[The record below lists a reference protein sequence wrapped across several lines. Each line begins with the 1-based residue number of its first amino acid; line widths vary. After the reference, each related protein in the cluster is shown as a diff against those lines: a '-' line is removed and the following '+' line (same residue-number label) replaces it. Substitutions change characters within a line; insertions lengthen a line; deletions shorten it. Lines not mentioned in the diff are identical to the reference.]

1 MAIYSN
7 ADPVSFQPYLWI
19 NGFQVSSD
27 ATTPNSIIDIA
38 PGLCRDSTN
47 TFDINLGNYF
57 GEIPTP
63 VPLNNNVFPAVPA
76 PNTVTFVSGL
86 INGALGL
93 DTGTLAASSL
103 YYIFVIADQSG
114 RLTPSALISLSLT
127 KPLLPFGYNIFRHIG
142 QVSTDSSTHFVS
154 TFSNG
159 NDVVRN
165 VSFNTPVPTSVT
177 AGHAT
182 AFANV
187 NLAAIVPSIN
197 NLPVNLFIS
206 YTPATA
212 GNVLSLQPGNGTGA
226 VTVTGQVA
234 TVPTTTT
241 VTVLAQLV
249 TIGGVLS
256 PVINYKVTNAS
267 DTAVISV
274 AGYQY
279 SL

>member
-1 MAIYSN
+1 MPIYSN

-19 NGFQVSSD
+19 NGFQVSND
-27 ATTPNSIIDIA
+27 ATTPNSIIDVG

-63 VPLNNNVFPAVPA
+63 VSLNNNVYPAVPA
-76 PNTVTFVSGL
+76 PNTTTLVFGL
-86 INGALGL
+86 VNGALGL

-103 YYIFVIADQSG
+103 YYVFVIADQTG
-114 RLTPSALISLSLT
+114 RLAPSALISLSLT
-127 KPLLPFGYNIFRHIG
+127 APLLPAGYNIFRHIS
-142 QVSTDSSTHFVS
+142 QISTDSSIHFVS
-154 TFSNG
+154 MFSNG

-165 VSFNTPVPTSVT
+165 VLFNTPVPTSVT

-182 AFANV
+182 TYTNV
-187 NLAAIVPSIN
+187 NLAGIVPSVN
-197 NLPVNLFIS
+197 NLPVTLYVS

-226 VTVTGQVA
+226 ITVTGQVA

-249 TIGGVLS
+249 TIGGVPS